1 MSSWR
6 INETPIPGVLVIDTH
21 RVSDDRGYLFEL
33 FRAQEYEAALK
44 AQPFVQDNVL
54 RSRRGVVRGLHL
66 QYPNPQGK
74 LVTILRGRILD
85 VAVDVRRGSP
95 TFGRSVAVELSDQDG
110 RQLWIP
116 RGFAH
121 GLCALSDETDVIY
134 KSDDYYDPATQIA
147 INCVDPAL
155 GIDWQV
161 DKPIVS
167 PRDAAA
173 ARLADI
179 VDLPPYQP

>member
-1 MSSWR
+1 
-6 INETPIPGVLVIDTH
+6 
-21 RVSDDRGYLFEL
+21 
-33 FRAQEYEAALK
+33 
-44 AQPFVQDNVL
+44 
-54 RSRRGVVRGLHL
+54 
-66 QYPNPQGK
+66 
-74 LVTILRGRILD
+74 
-85 VAVDVRRGSP
+85 
-95 TFGRSVAVELSDQDG
+95 
-110 RQLWIP
+110 
-116 RGFAH
+116 
-121 GLCALSDETDVIY
+121 VIY